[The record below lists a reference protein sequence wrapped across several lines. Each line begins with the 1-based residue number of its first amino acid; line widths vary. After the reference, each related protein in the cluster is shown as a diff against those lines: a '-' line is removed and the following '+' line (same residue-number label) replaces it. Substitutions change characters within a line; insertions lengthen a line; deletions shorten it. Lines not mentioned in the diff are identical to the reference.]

1 MKLKNKKIWCTVMII
16 VIVAIDQITKY
27 FAKTYLLG
35 NGAKPFIKGVVAFSL
50 FDGGRWFFIALT
62 LAVTVLCIIYMYK
75 GKGQSNLWLFWSLGV
90 IVSGAI
96 GNLIDRIFLGYVID
110 FINPTFVNFAVF
122 NIADCAVTLGT
133 ISLMAYLL
141 FDIFKKE
148 NKDEPAN

>member
-1 MKLKNKKIWCTVMII
+1 MII

-35 NGAKPFIKGVVAFSL
+35 NGAKPFIKGVVEFVYAQNTGVAFSL
-50 FDGGRWFFIALT
+50 FDGGRWFFISLT

-110 FINPTFVNFAVF
+110 FIILFLWFFFCFIICNSTNNYFLIVINYF
-122 NIADCAVTLGT
+122 NKIDFTNICL
-133 ISLMAYLL
+133 IS
-141 FDIFKKE
+141 
-148 NKDEPAN
+148 